1 MFLIIISLL
10 PILCSSYLELKVKSK
25 AESQGHTLHV
35 IKISSF
41 HYRLKVWYCTLY
53 YQMQLKEGSY
63 KLYTKK
69 TAKCDLENY
78 NKIYAKKIYFYS
90 KVHLNAENLS
100 NSGIEL
106 WLYIINFPSLTNKRH
121 IHLILLYHL
130 SNEIYHFFT
139 FMTFYSFQ
147 I

>member
-1 MFLIIISLL
+1 MSLFSYVFYIFKYNLCFIHFILMCWLWEYFIVNIYYSNKIKNLQGVALIVKINCNGNSFMFLIIISKL
-10 PILCSSYLELKVKSK
+10 PILCTSYLELKVKSK

-41 HYRLKVWYCTLY
+41 HYRVKEWYCTMY

-78 NKIYAKKIYFYS
+78 NKI
-90 KVHLNAENLS
+90 
-100 NSGIEL
+100 
-106 WLYIINFPSLTNKRH
+106 
-121 IHLILLYHL
+121 
-130 SNEIYHFFT
+130 
-139 FMTFYSFQ
+139 
-147 I
+147 